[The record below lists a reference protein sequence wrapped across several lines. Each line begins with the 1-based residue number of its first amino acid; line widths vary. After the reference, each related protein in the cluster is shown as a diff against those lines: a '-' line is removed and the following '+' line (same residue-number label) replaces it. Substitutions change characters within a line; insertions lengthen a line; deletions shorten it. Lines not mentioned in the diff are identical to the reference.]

1 MNRRRRRRKGFT
13 IIELVV
19 VAIIIGMLAVFV
31 VPKIGKKFSRAKRE
45 IARAKMAIIEGA
57 LEEFHV
63 ACGRYPDDSEGL
75 DVLLTAPA
83 DVEDKWTGPYLKQSE
98 LLDPWG
104 NPYDYYEEGTVNVGS
119 YDLVS
124 LGADGIEGGDGEN
137 ADIYND

>member
-31 VPKIGKKFSRAKRE
+31 VPKIGKKFSQAKHE
-45 IARAKMAIIEGA
+45 IARAKMAIIESA
-57 LEEFHV
+57 LEEFYV

-104 NPYDYYEEGTVNVGS
+104 NAYDYYEEGSVNVGG
-119 YDLVS
+119 YDIVS
-124 LGADGIEGGDGEN
+124 LGADGIEGGEGEN
-137 ADIYND
+137 EDIYND

>member
-1 MNRRRRRRKGFT
+1 MNRRRRKRKGFT

-19 VAIIIGMLAVFV
+19 VAVIIGMLAVFV

-45 IARAKMAIIEGA
+45 IARAKMAIIESA

-75 DVLLTAPA
+75 EVLLVAPG
-83 DVEDKWTGPYLKQSE
+83 DVEEKWSGPYVKQSE

-104 NPYDYYEEGTVNVGS
+104 NRYEYFEEGSVNVRS
-119 YDLVS
+119 YDIVS
-124 LGADGIEGGDGEN
+124 YGADGMEGGEGEDE
-137 ADIYND
+137 DIYND